1 MVQQIK
7 YVLRNFRLQND
18 DKTLLCD
25 KGDMYVHMLCPMS
38 TVTAS
43 SRHDSYEVK

>member
-18 DKTLLCD
+18 DKTLLCNYQEGLALF
-25 KGDMYVHMLCPMS
+25 KMI
-38 TVTAS
+38 
-43 SRHDSYEVK
+43 